1 MVVICLILLIVFW
14 YFGVQIIWNHYT
26 APFKY
31 MKQAKQIKIAKERFE
46 QVISDKEFKK
56 RIEPF
61 NKALN
66 DGKITQEDFN
76 NTFVSLFKERTQEL
90 FGEDKS

>member
-1 MVVICLILLIVFW
+1 MVVIGFILLIVFW

-31 MKQAKQIKIAKERFE
+31 MKQAKQNKIAKERIE
-46 QVISDKEFKK
+46 QVMSDKEFQK

-61 NKALN
+61 NKALK
-66 DGKITQEDFN
+66 DGKITQEDFD